1 MIFAIAAV
9 KSPASRTGGKASG
22 TTQAVQTQPQCHSV
36 AAESEFDGL
45 TGQGVG
51 FALERRLHG
60 IRRTDLRPQRTPGR
74 VARQPLHKRAAPLF
88 LLFIHEIIS
97 RY

>member
-22 TTQAVQTQPQCHSV
+22 TTQAVQTQPQCHGV

-45 TGQGVG
+45 TGQAVG
-51 FALERRLHG
+51 FALERRSSSSA
-60 IRRTDLRPQRTPGR
+60 D
-74 VARQPLHKRAAPLF
+74 ARQGCPTTPSQTGGPAVFAV
-88 LLFIHEIIS
+88 IHEIIS